1 MGAKNITKEEKLAQ
15 IEEARR
21 CYEEAQELI
30 DKGDALIRTCMRGV
44 EICGHDACKTNQYN
58 YKGMIEVHLYS
69 GIGKLE
75 KLFETKAE
83 PYVNIC
89 GEKER
94 DRKALCVGGIEF
106 FQIGHATQSKF
117 CYK

>member
-15 IEEARR
+15 IEEAKR

-30 DKGDALIRTCMRGV
+30 DKGDALIQTCMRGV
-44 EICGHDACKTNQYN
+44 EICGHDVCKPEGYY
-58 YKGMIEVHLYS
+58 YKDMIEVHLYS
-69 GIGKLE
+69 GIGKFE

-94 DRKALCVGGIEF
+94 DRKALCIGGIEF

>member
-30 DKGDALIRTCMRGV
+30 NRGDALIQKCMRGV
-44 EICGHDACKTNQYN
+44 TICGHDRFETNQYQ

-69 GIGKLE
+69 GIE
-75 KLFETKAE
+75 KLFGIKAE

-94 DRKALCVGGIEF
+94 DRKALCIGGIEF